1 MFWPLCVCRHSQ
13 RTCRRAA
20 SFANLRM
27 KMFLSSR
34 ALESPAEH
42 LGTVGICQK
51 RCKKNNPQ
59 KKLLNNRKRNRQKSY
74 PKNPKK
80 NLKNKPNQY
89 KHCQK
94 YRQKHCPTTFNISF
108 FFETGAMPTPTKSQN
123 PTFCG

>member
-42 LGTVGICQK
+42 LGMVGICQK
-51 RCKKNNPQ
+51 RCQKNNLQ
-59 KKLLNNRKRNRQKSY
+59 KKLLNNRKRNRQESRQ
-74 PKNPKK
+74 KNPKK
-80 NLKNKPNQY
+80 MLKINRTN
-89 KHCQK
+89 
-94 YRQKHCPTTFNISF
+94 TNIVKNIVKNIVQQHLTLVF
-108 FFETGAMPTPTKSQN
+108 FSNWCNAN
-123 PTFCG
+123 PD